1 MTIAYIGVG
10 SNIGD
15 RIGYVQ
21 QAHALLNDMQ
31 GIDILESSSLY
42 ETEPVG
48 YKDQEW
54 FINAVLK
61 ADTELSPQELLE
73 SCLRI
78 EKQLG
83 RVRDKDTIRFG
94 PRTLDLDILFYDD
107 KVINND
113 VLMVPHPAIHK
124 RACVLVP
131 MLELDESF
139 IHPLFNKNITELYD
153 ELDEPEEVYLYGT
166 RGLDF

>member
-1 MTIAYIGVG
+1 MTLAYIGVG

-21 QAHALLNDMQ
+21 QAHSLLNYTD
-31 GIDILESSSLY
+31 GIQVLESSSLY

-61 ADTELSPQELLE
+61 IETTLSPEELLHQCCRVE
-73 SCLRI
+73 T
-78 EKQLG
+78 QLG
-83 RVRDKDTIRFG
+83 RVRNCDSLKNG
-94 PRTLDLDILFYDD
+94 PRTLDLDILFYDN
-107 KVINND
+107 KVINNEI
-113 VLMVPHPAIHK
+113 LEIPHPRMHQ
-124 RACVLVP
+124 RAYALVP
-131 MLELDESF
+131 ILELDAELV
-139 IHPLFNKNITELYD
+139 HPVFNITISELHD
-153 ELDEPEEVYLYGT
+153 NLEEPEEVYLYGT

>member
-15 RIGYVQ
+15 RVGYIQ
-21 QAHALLNDMQ
+21 QAHCLLNDME
-31 GIDILESSSLY
+31 GICVLESSSLY

-61 ADTELSPQELLE
+61 TETTFSPEELLNH
-73 SCLRI
+73 CLRV

-83 RVRDKDTIRFG
+83 RVRHPEYF
-94 PRTLDLDILFYDD
+94 IL
-107 KVINND
+107 
-113 VLMVPHPAIHK
+113 
-124 RACVLVP
+124 
-131 MLELDESF
+131 
-139 IHPLFNKNITELYD
+139 
-153 ELDEPEEVYLYGT
+153 
-166 RGLDF
+166 

>member
-1 MTIAYIGVG
+1 MVVAYIGVG

-21 QAHALLNDMQ
+21 QAHCLLNDIT
-31 GIDILESSSLY
+31 GIKILESSSLY

-61 ADTELSPQELLE
+61 AETTLFPEELLNQ
-73 SCLRI
+73 CLRV
-78 EKQLG
+78 ENQLG
-83 RVRDKDTIRFG
+83 RIRYPDMPKNG
-94 PRTLDLDILFYDD
+94 PRTLDLDILFYDN
-107 KVINND
+107 KIINAQNIEI
-113 VLMVPHPAIHK
+113 PHPRMRE

-131 MLELDESF
+131 LLELAADF
-139 IHPLFNKNITELYD
+139 VHPEFNITISDLYD
-153 ELDEPEEVYLYGT
+153 RLEEPEEVYLYGT
-166 RGLDF
+166 RGIDF